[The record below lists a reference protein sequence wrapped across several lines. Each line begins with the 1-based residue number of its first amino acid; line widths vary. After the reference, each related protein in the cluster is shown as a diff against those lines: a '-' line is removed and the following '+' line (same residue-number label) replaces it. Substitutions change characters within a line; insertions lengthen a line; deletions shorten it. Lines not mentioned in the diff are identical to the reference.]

1 MLPKPFPIPRFRQST
16 ESNFQKK
23 ILTDTDRKYVVQTL
37 STILMTY
44 TQKVSMFHCTTVA
57 KALIAKYDFLK
68 DKLLKAEHLKS
79 KPRPDVLKDLMTRTF
94 ANRWTAFV
102 DRNEP
107 PTWLEYLS
115 LFPLLKKATYVS
127 ML

>member
-16 ESNFQKK
+16 ESNFQNE

-68 DKLLKAEHLKS
+68 DTEGDGEVYVVVHACKLLLWCLCA
-79 KPRPDVLKDLMTRTF
+79 
-94 ANRWTAFV
+94 
-102 DRNEP
+102 
-107 PTWLEYLS
+107 
-115 LFPLLKKATYVS
+115 
-127 ML
+127 